1 MPLGSRA
8 GFHEASVSLG
18 LRYCVRNEMLC
29 VPIYTQSG
37 ANSRISN
44 FDLSALKREPQ
55 RQQAAGGVGC
65 LIQNLGVVLEVR

>member
-1 MPLGSRA
+1 MGATPLGSRA

-44 FDLSALKREPQ
+44 FDFSALK
-55 RQQAAGGVGC
+55 
-65 LIQNLGVVLEVR
+65 